1 MKALNA
7 ALVGVGRMG
16 ANHARILA
24 EMEGVNLKAVCDAD
38 KAAAEKIARKYFVPA
53 HYRDI
58 QQMVDTEELDAVVI
72 ATPTTEHRKAAKIC
86 IEKKL
91 HVFLEKPMATTV
103 EECREIIEQAKSSNV
118 KVMIGHI
125 ERFNPVILQLR
136 SFLSENFLGDIYYIE
151 TVRSGPF
158 PKRLYGSKDGVVID
172 LAVHDLDLVD
182 YLFGRLNHIY
192 AQHIQ
197 TDSHNQDIYARV
209 MFKTKKGILGS
220 SEFSWISPRK
230 ERSISIYGDK
240 GLLVGNLMDQEVWFF
255 ENGDV
260 GIDYSD
266 NYYQNALWGRVSE
279 GKVIKF
285 PIKREEPLKAEHDY
299 FFSLVRGEKEGKEG
313 FGLDYGKMAV
323 EYSQGVLSSAA
334 RNEIIY
340 FN

>member
-1 MKALNA
+1 MKAVNVA
-7 ALVGVGRMG
+7 VVGVGRMG
-16 ANHARILA
+16 ANHARVLA
-24 EMEGVNLKAVCDAD
+24 EMDGVNLKAVCDAN
-38 KAAAEKIARKYFVPA
+38 KEAAGKIAGKYFVPA
-53 HYRDI
+53 HYQDI
-58 QQMVDTEELDAVVI
+58 QKLVDTEELDAVVI
-72 ATPTTEHRKAAKIC
+72 ATPTTEHSKAAKIC

-91 HVFLEKPMATTV
+91 HVFLEKPMASTV
-103 EECREIIEQAKSSNV
+103 EECREIIEQAKSNNV

-125 ERFNPVILQLR
+125 ERFNPVILKLR
-136 SFLSENFLGDIYYIE
+136 SFLAEKFLGDIYYIE

-182 YLFGRLNHIY
+182 YLFGRLNHLY
-192 AQHIQ
+192 AQQIQ

-299 FFSLVRGEKEGKEG
+299 FFSLVRGEKEGKED

-334 RNEIIY
+334 KNEIIY
-340 FN
+340 F